1 MANRPDF
8 FQIKTYEE
16 FCKYYW
22 YRKELEEICSSLGL
36 PHYGTKQDLNDILE
50 AYFKGVAI
58 ASKRSKA
65 MPKKK
70 RLSYL

>member
-1 MANRPDF
+1 MERPAF
-8 FQIKTYEE
+8 SSLITYEE
-16 FCKYYW
+16 FQQYYW

-50 AYFKGVAI
+50 VYFKGVAI
-58 ASKRSKA
+58 APKRSKA